1 VTVSSTTN
9 RVSYTG
15 NGSTTAFAFS
25 HPFRLTADLV
35 VTVRTTATGA
45 ESLKTEGADYTVS
58 GTADSGTGGFSSG
71 TVTFGTAPLT
81 GTQVHIDRVV
91 TRTQTSDFIS
101 GDGIPPASI
110 EGSLDKITLAV
121 QELDARFAR
130 TLLQPRTAANRN
142 LVLPEPSASTVGKYL
157 KVNTAG
163 TAFEMGAASQSGY
176 WFNVRD
182 YGARGDNTTDDTAA
196 CQAAITA
203 AVAAGGT
210 VYFPRGQYRIT
221 GTGLAVDQSALTT
234 DDGGAKRV
242 IITGDGSGSTHLHF
256 SGSASAC
263 ITYTGGTSGGLHSYF
278 SISGIRIDASRV
290 TGQHGISL
298 EKAAYFAIEDVVVFE
313 TDIALRTTDC
323 LSSQISRCSFLFN
336 NRGAQLS
343 FATVSRPNN
352 VTFHDCEI
360 GNNYDCGIYAVQAA
374 LLRVIGGAVEGNGLN
389 SGASIRG
396 GIRVDDCGVEGGVG
410 LYCTGVYFE
419 ANQGPADIY
428 IDQSTST
435 RCHHYIAGNSLS
447 RVSATDYVTNPIKI
461 DCNSGTA
468 LTVSIIGNSFKGFN
482 GYTPNAA
489 RLYVDTASCA
499 GTGWLVT
506 MSGNS
511 FESATET
518 PASSA
523 NLVYLHAGNIG
534 SGSPVAISEVT
545 NLTANSSGTGT
556 IKFKGATSR
565 DSSGF
570 LKIYIGATEYH
581 IPVFSAIT
589 G

>member
-1 VTVSSTTN
+1 MTVSSTTN
-9 RVSYTG
+9 RVSYSG

-45 ESLKTEGADYTVS
+45 ESLKTEGSDYTVS
-58 GTADSGTGGFSSG
+58 GTSDAGTGGYSSG
-71 TVTFGTAPLT
+71 TVTFGTAPAT
-81 GTQVHIDRVV
+81 GTQIHIDRVV
-91 TRTQTSDFIS
+91 TRTQTADFIS

-110 EGSLDKITLAV
+110 EGALDKLSLSV

-176 WFNVRD
+176 WFNVKD
-182 YGARGDNTTDDTAA
+182 YGAVGDNTTDDTAS

-210 VYFPRGQYRIT
+210 VYFPRGQYKIT
-221 GTGLAVDQSALTT
+221 GTGLAVDQSALTS
-234 DDGGAKRV
+234 DDGGARRIV
-242 IITGDGSGSTHLHF
+242 IIGDGSGSTHLHF
-256 SGSASAC
+256 SGSSSAC

-278 SISGIRIDASRV
+278 AVSGIRIDGGRV
-290 TGQHGISL
+290 TGVHGLSL

-313 TDIALRTTDC
+313 TDIAIRTTDC
-323 LSSQISRCSFLFN
+323 LSGQLNRCTLLFN
-336 NRGAQLS
+336 NKGAQLS

-352 VTFHDCEI
+352 ITFLDCEI
-360 GNNYDCGIYAVQAA
+360 GNNYGYGIYVVQGA
-374 LLRVIGGAVEGNGLN
+374 LVRVIGGAIEGNG
-389 SGASIRG
+389 SDTGQAIRG
-396 GIRVDDCGVEGGVG
+396 GIRVEDCGVEGGIG
-410 LYCTGVYFE
+410 LFCMGVYFE

-428 IDQSTST
+428 IDQTTTT

-447 RVSATDYVTNPIKI
+447 RVDPSSYVTNPIKI

-468 LTVSIIGNSFKGFN
+468 LTATILGNSFKGFN
-482 GYTPNAA
+482 GYTPNAS

-523 NLVYLHAGNIG
+523 NLVYLYAGNIG
-534 SGSPVAISEVT
+534 SGSPVAITEVT
-545 NLTANSSGTGT
+545 NLTGNSSGTGT

-570 LKIYIGATEYH
+570 LKIYIGSTEYYV
-581 IPVFSAIT
+581 PVFSAIT